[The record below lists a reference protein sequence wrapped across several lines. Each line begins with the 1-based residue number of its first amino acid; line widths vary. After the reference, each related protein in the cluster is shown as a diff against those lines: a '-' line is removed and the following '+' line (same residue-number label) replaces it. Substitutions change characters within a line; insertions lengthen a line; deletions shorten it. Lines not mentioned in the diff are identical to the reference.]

1 MKLTSEEIRVRKN
14 QRSKA
19 WYEQNK
25 ERHKATVTKYW
36 KDNESY
42 REKRRVSARE
52 YQRKK
57 YELINEVKRL
67 CNVYEAF
74 L

>member
-1 MKLTSEEIRVRKN
+1 MKLTLEEIRVRKT
-14 QRSKA
+14 R
-19 WYEQNK
+19 EVRHGMNK
-25 ERHKATVTKYW
+25 IKKNIKRLLQSIGRIMKV
-36 KDNESY
+36 
-42 REKRRVSARE
+42 REKRRVSASE

-57 YELINEVKRL
+57 YELINEVKSL